1 MFQPQEGPMRHAY
14 SIPAIDKPTRDQ
26 RPFLEAPAPAR
37 FDQYPTPPQE
47 GVEDDEEDS
56 PRVIIIDI

>member
-1 MFQPQEGPMRHAY
+1 MRHAY
-14 SIPAIDKPTRDQ
+14 SIPAIDQPARDQ

-37 FDQYPTPPQE
+37 FDQYPMAPQE
-47 GVEDDEEDS
+47 DVESDDDKS